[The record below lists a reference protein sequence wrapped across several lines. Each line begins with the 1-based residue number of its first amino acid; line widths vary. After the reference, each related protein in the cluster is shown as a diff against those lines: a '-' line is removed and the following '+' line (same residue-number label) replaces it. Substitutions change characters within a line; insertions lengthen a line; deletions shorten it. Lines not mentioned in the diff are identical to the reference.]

1 LEVWKKQVKFMKL
14 SEYYGKKIYDTRGK
28 LRGAIHEVVLDM
40 ESGTISS
47 IALDRIT
54 NLAKVGT
61 KTEAKKKLISYGK
74 VRSADEI
81 VLVDME
87 E

>member
-1 LEVWKKQVKFMKL
+1 MKL

-28 LRGAIHEVVLDM
+28 LQGAVQEVVLDM
-40 ESGTISS
+40 ESGIISS
-47 IALDRIT
+47 IALDRIS

-61 KTEAKKKLISYGK
+61 RTEAKKKLISYDK

-81 VLVDME
+81 VLVEME